1 MRSLRK
7 DIIRVNATGRAMQR
21 IVVLNPKGGS
31 GKTTIAIN
39 LAAYFALHG
48 EQTVLIDHDPQASAA
63 RWVRKRQENQA
74 PIHLI
79 AAFER
84 DSRVTRTFQL
94 RIPDGAGR
102 VIVDTPAA
110 VQPHE
115 MPELTR
121 GADKILVPVLPS
133 DIDIHAASRC
143 IQNLLLVAK
152 VKREDRRL
160 GIIANRVRRNTL
172 VYQSLT
178 RFLGTLD
185 IPIVATLR
193 DSQAYVRAVGHGL
206 GLPEMKPYQVSEDLA
221 EWQPLLEWLDLPLGS
236 SGSSTGIRQIL
247 PATEPVPAP
256 AETAALIPERA
267 RPQVDDPTASGADEA
282 DDGIVES
289 DAFTPALRLA

>member
-1 MRSLRK
+1 
-7 DIIRVNATGRAMQR
+7 MQR

-63 RWVRKRQENQA
+63 RWVRKRHENQA

-84 DSRVTRTFQL
+84 DARVTRTFQL

-110 VQPHE
+110 VQAHE

-152 VKREDRRL
+152 VKREERRL

-193 DSQAYVRAVGHGL
+193 DSQAYVRAVGQGL
-206 GLPEMKPYQVSEDLA
+206 GLAEMKPYQVSEDLA
-221 EWQPLLEWLDLPLGS
+221 EWQPLLEWLDLPLGH
-236 SGSSTGIRQIL
+236 SGSSTGSHQL
-247 PATEPVPAP
+247 APGAAGSATVAAEHPGTVERPSESAADDSLVESGAFAP
-256 AETAALIPERA
+256 A
-267 RPQVDDPTASGADEA
+267 
-282 DDGIVES
+282 
-289 DAFTPALRLA
+289 

>member
-1 MRSLRK
+1 
-7 DIIRVNATGRAMQR
+7 MQR

-39 LAAYFALHG
+39 LASHFALHG

-63 RWVRKRQENQA
+63 RWVRKRQEHQPA
-74 PIHLI
+74 IHLI

-84 DSRVTRTFQL
+84 ESRVTRTFQL

-110 VQPHE
+110 LQSNE

-121 GADKILVPVLPS
+121 LADKILVPVLPS

-152 VKREDRRL
+152 VRRDEHRL

-172 VYQSLT
+172 VYQSLA

-193 DSQAYVRAVGHGL
+193 DSQAYLRAAALGL
-206 GLPEMKPYQVSEDLA
+206 GLAEMKPYQVSDDLA
-221 EWQPLLEWLDLPLGS
+221 EWKPLLEWLDGGAASVTTGFGLGS
-236 SGSSTGIRQIL
+236 SRGEPGTPASTS
-247 PATEPVPAP
+247 
-256 AETAALIPERA
+256 AAQGNGE
-267 RPQVDDPTASGADEA
+267 
-282 DDGIVES
+282 VES
-289 DAFTPALRLA
+289 DEDSRDSAEMRSLAPALRLA

>member
-1 MRSLRK
+1 
-7 DIIRVNATGRAMQR
+7 MQR

-39 LAAYFALHG
+39 LASHFALHG

-63 RWVRKRQENQA
+63 RWVRKRQEHQPA
-74 PIHLI
+74 IHLI

-84 DSRVTRTFQL
+84 DVRVTRSFQL

-110 VQPHE
+110 LQPNE

-121 GADKILVPVLPS
+121 PAHKILVPVLPS

-152 VKREDRRL
+152 VRRDEHRL

-193 DSQAYVRAVGHGL
+193 DSQAYVRAAGL
-206 GLPEMKPYQVSEDLA
+206 GLGLAEMKPYQVSDDLA
-221 EWQPLLEWLDLPLGS
+221 EWQPLLEWLDG
-236 SGSSTGIRQIL
+236 GT
-247 PATEPVPAP
+247 ANV
-256 AETAALIPERA
+256 TAAVGL
-267 RPQVDDPTASGADEA
+267 ASTRNEPSTSAGTGAAHGNGEL
-282 DDGIVES
+282 ES
-289 DAFTPALRLA
+289 DQNSRDSAEMRSLAPALRLA